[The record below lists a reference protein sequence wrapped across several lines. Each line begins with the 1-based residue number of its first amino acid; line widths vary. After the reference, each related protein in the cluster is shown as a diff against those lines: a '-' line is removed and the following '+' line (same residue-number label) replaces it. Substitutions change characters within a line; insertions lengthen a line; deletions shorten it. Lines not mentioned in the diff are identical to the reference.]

1 MMQRTITVSN
11 QHIYYRV
18 SGTGDPVV
26 LVHGFGEDGSVW
38 ENQVTALQGAYQVIV
53 PDLPGSG
60 ASGLTNDVSMEG
72 MAGVLKAILDDM
84 GIQQCVMIGHSMG
97 GYVTLAFAEKYPGVL
112 QAFGLFHS
120 TAYADNEE
128 KIAARRRGIQFIREQ
143 GPQKF
148 LEQSIKNL
156 FSEDFKNQHPE
167 IVKEYI
173 ARFTNFSAESLVSY
187 YEAMI
192 KRPDRTEVL
201 RKFSGPVLFII
212 GVHDNAVSPEQG
224 MEQSH
229 LPRLAYVHILKH
241 SGHMGM
247 IEEAVESTAFLQQFL
262 KNCKMP

>member
-1 MMQRTITVSN
+1 MQRTITVSN
-11 QHIYYRV
+11 QNICYRV
-18 SGTGDPVV
+18 SGTGSPVM
-26 LVHGFGEDGSVW
+26 LVHGFGEDGTIW
-38 ENQVTALQGAYQVIV
+38 ERQVKVLQDAFQLIV

-60 ASGLTNDVSMEG
+60 ASELTDDVSMEG
-72 MAGVLKAILDDM
+72 MAAVLKAILDDM
-84 GIQQCVMIGHSMG
+84 GIEQCVMIGHSMG

-120 TAYADNEE
+120 TAYADSEE

-148 LEQSIKNL
+148 LEQSIRNL
-156 FSEDFKNQHPE
+156 FSEGFRNQHPE
-167 IVKEYI
+167 VVKEYI
-173 ARFTNFSAESLVSY
+173 ARYTNFPAESLVSY

-192 KRPDRTEVL
+192 KRPDRTDVL
-201 RKFSGPVLFII
+201 RKFPEPVLFII

-229 LPRLAYVHILKH
+229 IPRLAYVRVLKH

-247 IEEAVESTAFLQQFL
+247 IEEAAESTAFLQQFL
-262 KNCKMP
+262 TNCKMP